1 MSSARCKVSG
11 CRRKAHARDLCQRHY
26 DEQRKSRSRQAG
38 ARPAARPS
46 SGRLPRVA
54 PPPPPPPKPAAV
66 PEGDES
72 MAGKFCCVPGCANPH
87 HAKGYCKSHY
97 GQLRRR
103 GRIEDMPGDTSAAA
117 PSLSREQR
125 LVEIKKRHEFL
136 KREMA
141 TIHKALESETD
152 DPSP

>member
-11 CRRKAHARDLCQRHY
+11 CRRKAHARGFCQKHY

-38 ARPAARPS
+38 PRPAARPS

-54 PPPPPPPKPAAV
+54 PPPKPVVV

-72 MAGKFCCVPGCANPH
+72 MASKLCCVPGCANPH

-103 GRIEDMPGDTSAAA
+103 GSIEDMPGAAAAA
-117 PSLSREQR
+117 PLLSREQR
-125 LVEIKKRHEFL
+125 LIEIKKRHEFL
-136 KREMA
+136 KREIA
-141 TIHKALESETD
+141 SIHKALESETGD
-152 DPSP
+152 DSP